1 MAADVASL
9 AVALHLNS
17 ASFKS
22 QFADAMRTA
31 DSSAQQF
38 NRKVQTDNQ
47 KTRQSFEGLG
57 KGITGLD
64 ADFNKLGR
72 TVDKRLTGLDEMR
85 GLLANISAGSNVAG
99 SSITTALVSA
109 LSEGMSTALDN
120 SITGLKSQRQA
131 QIEFTQAQISA
142 AQGSIDNARQLR
154 AEAIEKQNIAVK
166 TIEAARAD
174 RERAFALDEH
184 FAKQAEVNK
193 QYGLAVS
200 YEAEH
205 VKNARTIQE
214 ANLAEA
220 KAKGSLAEATKTDS
234 G

>member
-64 ADFNKLGR
+64 ADFNKLGK

-85 GLLANISAGSNVAG
+85 GLLANISAGSTVAG

-142 AQGSIDNARQLR
+142 AQGSIENARQRVLKLSRSRISRLR
-154 AEAIEKQNIAVK
+154 PLKPPVPTASAPLRSMSILPN
-166 TIEAARAD
+166 RP
-174 RERAFALDEH
+174 R
-184 FAKQAEVNK
+184 
-193 QYGLAVS
+193 
-200 YEAEH
+200 
-205 VKNARTIQE
+205 
-214 ANLAEA
+214 
-220 KAKGSLAEATKTDS
+220 
-234 G
+234 